1 MALQTSG
8 PISLNDIHVEAGG
21 TTGTLAS
28 INDADIRGLISKTA
42 GTTMSFSEW
51 YGASSLITLAAQ
63 SSNTTSTTTGTTV
76 TLPASTTG
84 DIAIATI
91 MASCSVQQFTGSSIT
106 VNTPSGWTA
115 VTSSQ
120 FYREGPFTKGEYY
133 MVYGVLVCYKV
144 LSAGETSFTNGAVVG
159 QQLSNVSYSTH
170 VQVYRPS
177 ASVSSVTANDVSTAS
192 SNTINCS
199 AASSSVIMFGATIDQ
214 LTVTHSWGSGPTYNA
229 EIYDTTEYWGAKVR
243 ASSHFQSTAS
253 PSDVTWSSTTSDST
267 RVKYVSGYLE
277 VS

>member
-63 SSNTTSTTTGTTV
+63 SSNTTATTTSTNV
-76 TLPASTTG
+76 TLPTSTTG

-91 MASCSVQQFTGSSIT
+91 MGSCSVQQFNGSIT

-120 FYREGPFTKGEYY
+120 YYKEGPFTKGEYY

-159 QQLSNVSYSTH
+159 SQLSDVSYSTH
-170 VQVYRPS
+170 VQVYRPGS
-177 ASVSSVTANDVSTAS
+177 AVSSVTANDVFTTS
-192 SNTINCS
+192 SNTLNCS
-199 AASSSVIMFGATIDQ
+199 AASSSVIMFGATIDER
-214 LTVTHSWGSGPTYNA
+214 TVTHAWGSGPTYNA
-229 EIYDTTEYWGAKVR
+229 EIYDTTQYWGAKVR

-253 PSDVTWSSTTSDST
+253 PSDVTWSSTTSDSS